1 MRYFGENGARFL
13 VAPSSIL
20 VAAVLFGLATPGFLT
35 LDNGLSIAG
44 QIWILALL
52 SVGQMFAISVRGFD
66 ISVGAVA
73 ALSGTL
79 GAMAAN
85 AFGLPALLLAV
96 PVGLAC
102 GTVNGW
108 LVGRA
113 GFQPIVA
120 TLGTLLVVKGIALLV
135 TGDGQAVPIEAANAA
150 AGLAFDAVL
159 GLPPLGWAALACVA
173 LAHVILRHLVIG
185 RRLLMLGS
193 NPEAVALVGGSS
205 WRIERSAYQLCGAFA
220 GLAGALMAA
229 RAGAGL
235 PTEGAGMELQSI
247 AAAVI
252 GGTALAGGRANVW
265 AVLAGAAFV
274 QVVLTGLNLSGIS
287 PFFAQI
293 AVGAVIIASGLMDTG
308 LRFLLSRL
316 PRTFQK
322 KGTFQ

>member
-1 MRYFGENGARFL
+1 MRRFSEASARFL
-13 VAPSSIL
+13 VAPGSIL
-20 VAAVLFGLATPGFLT
+20 AATVLFGITTPGFLT

-52 SVGQMFAISVRGFD
+52 AVGQMFAITVRGFD

-85 AFGLPALLLAV
+85 VFGLPALLLAV

-113 GFQPIVA
+113 RFQPIVA
-120 TLGTLLVVKGIALLV
+120 TLGTLLAVKGLALLV
-135 TGDGQAVPIEAANAA
+135 TSDGQAVPLQAGDT

-159 GLPPLGWAALACVA
+159 GLPPLGWAALACIV
-173 LAHVILRHLVIG
+173 LAHVVLRHLVIG

-193 NPEAVALVGGSS
+193 NPEAVALVGGSP
-205 WRIERSAYQLCGAFA
+205 WRIEMRAYQLCGAFA
-220 GLAGALMAA
+220 GLAGALMTA

-274 QVVLTGLNLSGIS
+274 QAVLTGLNLSGVS

-316 PRTFQK
+316 SRTFQQ

>member
-1 MRYFGENGARFL
+1 MKHLSDSGARFL
-13 VAPSSIL
+13 VAPASIL
-20 VAAVLFGLATPGFLT
+20 AATVLFGLATPGFLT
-35 LDNGLSIAG
+35 LDNGLSMAG

-52 SVGQMFAISVRGFD
+52 TVGQMFAITVRGFD

-120 TLGTLLVVKGIALLV
+120 TLGTLLAVKGLALLV
-135 TGDGQAVPIEAANAA
+135 TSDGQAVPLQSGDT

-159 GLPPLGWAALACVA
+159 GLPPLGWAALACIV
-173 LAHVILRHLVIG
+173 LAHVVLRHLVIG
-185 RRLLMLGS
+185 RRILMLGS
-193 NPEAVALVGGSS
+193 NPEAVALVGGSR
-205 WRIERSAYQLCGAFA
+205 WRIEMSAYQLCGAFA
-220 GLAGALMAA
+220 GLAGALMTA

-274 QVVLTGLNLSGIS
+274 QVVLTGLNLSGVS

-308 LRFLLSRL
+308 LRFLVSRL
-316 PRTFQK
+316 SRTFQQ

>member
-1 MRYFGENGARFL
+1 MRHLTEGGARFL
-13 VAPSSIL
+13 VAPASIL
-20 VAAVLFGLATPGFLT
+20 AAVVLFGLATPGFLT
-35 LDNGLSIAG
+35 FDNALSIAG

-52 SVGQMFAISVRGFD
+52 AVGQMFAITVRGFD

-73 ALSGTL
+73 ALSGTV

-108 LVGRA
+108 LVGHAR
-113 GFQPIVA
+113 FQPIIA
-120 TLGTLLVVKGIALLV
+120 TLGTLLAVKGLALLV
-135 TGDGQAVPIEAANAA
+135 TGDGQAVPIEAAET

-159 GLPPLGWAALACVA
+159 GLPLLGWVALACIGG
-173 LAHVILRHLVIG
+173 AHVVLRHLALG

-193 NPEAVALVGGSS
+193 NPEALALLGGAS
-205 WRIERSAYQLCGAFA
+205 WRIEMSAYQLCGAFA

-252 GGTALAGGRANVW
+252 GGTALAGARANAW

-274 QVVLTGLNLSGIS
+274 QVVLTGLNLSGVS

-308 LRFLLSRL
+308 LRFLLSRFS
-316 PRTFQK
+316 RTCQP
-322 KGTFQ
+322 KGTFR

>member
-1 MRYFGENGARFL
+1 MRHSRDGDARFL
-13 VAPSSIL
+13 VAPGAIV
-20 VAAVLFGLATPGFLT
+20 VAAALFGLATPGFLT
-35 LDNGLSIAG
+35 LDNALSIAG

-52 SVGQMFAISVRGFD
+52 AVGQMFAIAVRGFD

-85 AFGLPALLLAV
+85 LFGLPALLLAV

-120 TLGTLLVVKGIALLV
+120 TLGTLLAVKGLALLV
-135 TGDGQAVPIEAANAA
+135 TGDGQAVPLAASGDAA
-150 AGLAFDAVL
+150 ALAFDAVL
-159 GLPPLGWAALACVA
+159 GLPPLAWAALGCVA
-173 LAHVILRHLVIG
+173 LAHLVLRHLVLG

-193 NPEAVALVGGSS
+193 NPEAVALVGGTP
-205 WRIERSAYQLCGAFA
+205 WRIEISAYQLCGAFA

-252 GGTALAGGRANVW
+252 GGTALAGGRANAW

-274 QVVLTGLNLSGIS
+274 QVVLTGLNLSGVS
-287 PFFAQI
+287 PFLAQI

-308 LRFLLSRL
+308 LRFLLSRTR
-316 PRTFQK
+316 RTFQQ
-322 KGTFQ
+322 KGTLP

>member
-1 MRYFGENGARFL
+1 MRRSGDSGTRFL
-13 VAPSSIL
+13 VAPLCIA
-20 VAAVLFGLATPGFLT
+20 AAVALFGVATPGFLT
-35 LDNGLSIAG
+35 FENALSIAG

-52 SVGQMFAISVRGFD
+52 AVGQMFAIAVRGFD

-102 GTVNGW
+102 GTANGW

-120 TLGTLLVVKGIALLV
+120 TLGMLLTVKGLALLV
-135 TGDGQAVPIEAANAA
+135 SNDGQAVPLDAA
-150 AGLAFDAVL
+150 ADAAALSFDAVT
-159 GLPPLGWAALACVA
+159 GLPPLCWGALACIG
-173 LAHVILRHLVIG
+173 LAHVVLRHLLVG
-185 RRLLMLGS
+185 RRILMLGS
-193 NPEAVALVGGSS
+193 NPEAVALVGAAP
-205 WRIERSAYQLCGAFA
+205 WRIEMSAYQLCGGLA

-274 QVVLTGLNLSGIS
+274 QVVLTGLNLSGVS

-293 AVGAVIIASGLMDTG
+293 AVGAVIIASGLMDAG
-308 LRFLLSRL
+308 LRSVLPRLSRC
-316 PRTFQK
+316 FQP
-322 KGTFQ
+322 KGTFR

>member
-1 MRYFGENGARFL
+1 MTRLSDGSVRFL
-13 VAPSSIL
+13 VAPASIL
-20 VAAVLFGLATPGFLT
+20 AALALFGIAAPDFLT
-35 LDNGLSIAG
+35 PDNGFSIAS
-44 QIWILALL
+44 QIWVLALL
-52 SVGQMFAISVRGFD
+52 AVGQMFAIAVRGFD

-79 GAMAAN
+79 GVMAAN
-85 AFGLPALLLAV
+85 ALGLPALLLAL

-108 LVGRA
+108 LVGHAR
-113 GFQPIVA
+113 FQPIVA
-120 TLGTLLVVKGIALLV
+120 TLGTLLAVKGLALLV
-135 TGDGQAVPIEAANAA
+135 TGDGQAVPLTAGDT

-159 GLPPLGWAALACVA
+159 GLPPLGWIALGCIAA
-173 LAHVILRHLVIG
+173 AHVVLRHLVVG
-185 RRLLMLGS
+185 RRILMLGS
-193 NPEAVALVGGSS
+193 NPEAVGLVGGRPA
-205 WRIERSAYQLCGAFA
+205 RIEMSAYQLCGAFA

-252 GGTALAGGRANVW
+252 GGTALAGGRAQVW
-265 AVLAGAAFV
+265 AVLAGASFV
-274 QVVLTGLNLSGIS
+274 QVVLTGLNLSGVS

-308 LRFLLSRL
+308 LRFLLSGL
-316 PRTFQK
+316 SNPFQP
-322 KGTFQ
+322 KGTFR

>member
-1 MRYFGENGARFL
+1 MRHLYENGARFL
-13 VAPSSIL
+13 VAPASIL
-20 VAAVLFGLATPGFLT
+20 AAMVLFGLSTPGFLT

-44 QIWILALL
+44 QIWLLALL
-52 SVGQMFAISVRGFD
+52 AVGQMFAITVRGFD

-96 PVGLAC
+96 PVGFAC

-108 LVGRA
+108 LVGHAR
-113 GFQPIVA
+113 FQPIIA
-120 TLGTLLVVKGIALLV
+120 TLGTLLAVKGLALLV
-135 TGDGQAVPIEAANAA
+135 TDDGQAVPFEAADT

-159 GLPPLGWAALACVA
+159 GLPPLGWVALACIGC
-173 LAHVILRHLVIG
+173 AHVMLRHLVVG
-185 RRLLMLGS
+185 RRILMLGS
-193 NPEAVALVGGSS
+193 NPEAVALVGGTP
-205 WRIERSAYQLCGAFA
+205 WRIEMSAYQLCGVFA

-274 QVVLTGLNLSGIS
+274 QVVLTGLNLSGVS

-308 LRFLLSRL
+308 LRFLLSRFSK
-316 PRTFQK
+316 TFQS
-322 KGTFQ
+322 KGTFR

>member
-1 MRYFGENGARFL
+1 MKHLSDSGARFL
-13 VAPSSIL
+13 VAPASIL
-20 VAAVLFGLATPGFLT
+20 VAMVLFGLATPGFLT

-52 SVGQMFAISVRGFD
+52 AVGQMFAITVRGFD

-120 TLGTLLVVKGIALLV
+120 TLGTLLAVKGLALLI
-135 TGDGQAVPIEAANAA
+135 TSDGQAVPLQSGDT

-159 GLPPLGWAALACVA
+159 GLPPLGWAALACIV
-173 LAHVILRHLVIG
+173 LAHVVLRHLVLG
-185 RRLLMLGS
+185 RRILMLGS
-193 NPEAVALVGGSS
+193 NPEAVALVGGSR
-205 WRIERSAYQLCGAFA
+205 WRIEMSAYQLCGAFA
-220 GLAGALMAA
+220 GLAGALMTA

-252 GGTALAGGRANVW
+252 GGTALAGGRAKVW

-274 QVVLTGLNLSGIS
+274 QVVLTGLNLSGVS

-308 LRFLLSRL
+308 LRFLVSRL
-316 PRTFQK
+316 SRTFQQ